1 MKVSGSHTLR
11 GTKQQVWD
19 ALQDPE
25 VLVRT
30 LPGCRRLEETG
41 TDQYTVTVEAGV
53 ASIKGVYDGR
63 VALSDQDAPNSYTLK
78 ASGAGGPGT
87 IDATAKVT
95 LEDAGDGQTRV
106 SYDADAI
113 VGGTVAG
120 VGQRVLAGAAK
131 RNAAAFFEAVDR
143 VLAGE
148 EPVVEEAA
156 PRPTEV
162 GPPEAAPEEAV
173 PERAEAPAG
182 RPAGRVF
189 EAPPRPPSP
198 AGDPKLLLAAGLLGA
213 LIALLGVIVGR
224 RGARP

>member
-1 MKVSGSHTLR
+1 MKVSGSHVLH
-11 GTKQQVWD
+11 GSKQQVWD

-41 TDQYTVTVEAGV
+41 PDAYAATVEAGV

-63 VALSDQDAPNSYTLK
+63 VALLDQDPPNSYTLK

-87 IDATAKVT
+87 IDATATVT
-95 LEDAGDGQTRV
+95 LEDVGDGTTRV

-131 RNAAAFFEAVDR
+131 RNAAAFFETVDR
-143 VLAGE
+143 VLTGAEPAE
-148 EPVVEEAA
+148 EPPAAAPRQAGTPTEREAA
-156 PRPTEV
+156 PAR
-162 GPPEAAPEEAV
+162 
-173 PERAEAPAG
+173 
-182 RPAGRVF
+182 GRVF
-189 EAPPRPPSP
+189 EAPTPTPT
-198 AGDPKLLLAAGLLGA
+198 AADPKLLLAAGVLGA
-213 LIALLGVIVGR
+213 LIALLGVLVGR
-224 RGARP
+224 RSG